1 MKSKMIMSDFF
12 SFYELEPAFIL
23 DEQLLRRKFL
33 ELSRAYHPD
42 FYGAESDE
50 KQAEALELSSKN
62 NEVFKVLSDF
72 DRRFSYILNLHG
84 LLDEH
89 KNKNALP
96 QSFLFEMMELNEALS
111 EIGNEYKPH
120 TFTNFAYLAHFFESG
135 TRPHIIKIKRKYTT
149 VRLRHPGMREMP
161 IFQETFNSK
170 ANQAATR
177 LITEVGKSI
186 AREFKR
192 QSRNK

>member
-1 MKSKMIMSDFF
+1 MSDFF

-50 KQAEALELSSKN
+50 KQAEALELSSMN
-62 NEVFKVLSDF
+62 NEAFKVLSDF
-72 DRRFSYILNLHG
+72 DKRFAYILNMHG

-96 QSFLFEMMELNEALS
+96 QSFLFEVMELNEALS
-111 EIGNEYKPH
+111 ELENSYSELVFEKLKTEINSFKEKLFKAIEPDLSIYKKERSDELLH
-120 TFTNFAYLAHFFESG
+120 KRLLEFYL
-135 TRPHIIKIKRKYTT
+135 KKKYLN
-149 VRLRHPGMREMP
+149 RLE
-161 IFQETFNSK
+161 E
-170 ANQAATR
+170 R
-177 LITEVGKSI
+177 LSV
-186 AREFKR
+186 F
-192 QSRNK
+192 

>member
-1 MKSKMIMSDFF
+1 MLIKPIFMSDFF

-33 ELSRAYHPD
+33 ELSRRYHPD

-62 NEVFKVLSDF
+62 NEAYKILSDF
-72 DRRFSYILNLHG
+72 DRRLAYVLNLHG

-96 QSFLFEMMELNEALS
+96 QTFLFEMMELNEALS
-111 EIGNEYKPH
+111 DLEFSFTKSTFDKLEIEIKKVKDKLDTDVEPDLL
-120 TFTNFAYLAHFFESG
+120 AYA
-135 TRPHIIKIKRKYTT
+135 
-149 VRLRHPGMREMP
+149 
-161 IFQETFNSK
+161 K
-170 ANQAATR
+170 ANDKVEILER
-177 LITEVGKSI
+177 LLVFYLKKKYLNRLVERLSAFVID
-186 AREFKR
+186 RP
-192 QSRNK
+192 